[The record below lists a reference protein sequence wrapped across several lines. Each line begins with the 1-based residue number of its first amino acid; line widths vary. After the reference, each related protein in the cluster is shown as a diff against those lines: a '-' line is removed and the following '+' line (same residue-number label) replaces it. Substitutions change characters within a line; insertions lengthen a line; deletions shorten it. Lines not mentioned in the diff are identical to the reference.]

1 MGSTAPRLDVVD
13 ALRGF
18 AIVSIMLLHNIE
30 HFDLYYVVPD
40 LPAWLVVIDKII
52 WECAFFLFGGK
63 SYAIFALLFGLT
75 FHLQSQRRAG
85 RGEDFRARY
94 GWRLLILFGFGLLNS
109 MFYHG
114 DILTI
119 YAVIGLCL
127 LPVARM
133 RDGVV
138 LALAAALM
146 LQPYAWLVLADA
158 MRHPD
163 AKIGDPVSWQYF
175 ARMNAYL
182 TGDSLLRVWAGNLT
196 NGKLAVIHW
205 SWENGRVFQIMS
217 LFMLGMLAGRR
228 GLFEAVP
235 ASLRFWRR
243 TLAGAALLFIP
254 LFAIKTMLPDLVASA
269 AVRRPLGTIIASW
282 SNVAFMLV
290 LVACFVLLYQRGAFT
305 RALRVLA
312 PLGRMS
318 LTSYFTQS
326 IIGSFIYYGFG
337 LGLYKVTGAT
347 VCLLI
352 GVLLAA
358 LQCAFCAWW
367 LRRHAQGP
375 LERLWHRATWISAR
389 QPA

>member
-1 MGSTAPRLDVVD
+1 MGSTAQRLDVID

-40 LPAWLVVIDKII
+40 SPAWLAVLDKLV

-63 SYAIFALLFGLT
+63 SYAIFALLFGLN
-75 FHLQSQRRAG
+75 FHLQSQARKE
-85 RGEDFRARY
+85 RGEDFGARY
-94 GWRLLILFGFGLLNS
+94 GWRLLILFGFGMLNS
-109 MFYHG
+109 MFFHG

-119 YAVIGLCL
+119 YAVLGLCL
-127 LPVARM
+127 LPVARLG
-133 RDGVV
+133 DGAV
-138 LALAAALM
+138 LALAAILL
-146 LQPYAWLVLADA
+146 LQPYESLVLADA
-158 MRHPD
+158 LRHPD
-163 AKIGDPVSWQYF
+163 VNIGDPASWRYF
-175 ARMNAYL
+175 GRINEYL
-182 TGDSLLRVWAGNLT
+182 MGDSVLRAWAGNLT
-196 NGKLAVIHW
+196 NGKLAVLHW
-205 SWENGRVFQIMS
+205 SWENGRVFQILS

-228 GLFEAVP
+228 GLFVAGP
-235 ASLRFWRR
+235 DSLRFWRR
-243 TLAGAALLFIP
+243 TLATATLLFLP
-254 LFAIKTMLPDLVASA
+254 LYTIRTLLPDWVASIA
-269 AVRRPLGTIIASW
+269 LRRPLATIVASW
-282 SNVAFMLV
+282 SNFAFMLV
-290 LVACFVLLYQRGAFT
+290 LVACFVLLYQGGAAT

-326 IIGSFIYYGFG
+326 VIGSFIYYGFG

-347 VCLLI
+347 LCLLI
-352 GVLLAA
+352 GTLLAA

-375 LERLWHRATWISAR
+375 LEHLWHRATWISAR

>member
-1 MGSTAPRLDVVD
+1 MGSQASRLDVVD

-40 LPAWLVVIDKII
+40 SPAWLAALDKVV
-52 WECAFFLFGGK
+52 WEVAFFLFGGK

-75 FHLQSQRRAG
+75 FHLQSQARKE
-85 RGEDFRARY
+85 RGEDFRVRY

-109 MFYHG
+109 MFFHG

-119 YAVIGLCL
+119 YAVVGLCL
-127 LPVARM
+127 LPVARL
-133 RDGVV
+133 RDWAL
-138 LALAAALM
+138 LALAAILM
-146 LQPYAWLVLADA
+146 LQPYEWLVLADA
-158 MRHPD
+158 LRQPD
-163 AKIGDPVSWQYF
+163 ASIGDPDSWQYVG
-175 ARMNAYL
+175 RMNAYL
-182 TGDSLLRVWAGNLT
+182 MGDSLLRVWAGNLT
-196 NGKLAVIHW
+196 NGKLGVILW
-205 SWENGRVFQIMS
+205 SWENGRIFQILS
-217 LFMLGMLAGRR
+217 LFMLGMLAGRH
-228 GLFEAVP
+228 GVFEAGTH
-235 ASLRFWRR
+235 AMQFWRCTLLAATALFLPLYTVR
-243 TLAGAALLFIP
+243 TL
-254 LFAIKTMLPDLVASA
+254 LPDWIAST
-269 AVRRPLGTIIASW
+269 AVRRPLATIVASW
-282 SNVAFMLV
+282 SNFAFMLV
-290 LVACFVLLYQRGAFT
+290 LVACFVMLHQGGALT

-337 LGLYKVTGAT
+337 LGLYQVTGAT

-352 GVLLAA
+352 GAVLAA

-375 LERLWHRATWISAR
+375 LERLWHRATWIGAR
-389 QPA
+389 RAA

>member
-1 MGSTAPRLDVVD
+1 MGSQAPRLDAVD

-30 HFDLYYVVPD
+30 HFDLYYVVTD
-40 LPAWLVVIDKII
+40 SPAWLAALDKVV
-52 WECAFFLFGGK
+52 WEVAFFLFGGK

-75 FHLQSQRRAG
+75 FHLQSQARKE

-94 GWRLLILFGFGLLNS
+94 AWRLLILFCFGMLNS
-109 MFYHG
+109 MFFHG

-119 YAVIGLCL
+119 YAVIGLGL
-127 LPVARM
+127 LPVARL
-133 RDGVV
+133 RDGAL
-138 LALAAALM
+138 LALAVILM
-146 LQPYAWLVLADA
+146 LQPYEWLMLVDA

-163 AKIGDPVSWQYF
+163 VKMGDPVSWQYF
-175 ARMNAYL
+175 GRINDYL

-196 NGKLAVIHW
+196 NGKLAVLHW
-205 SWENGRVFQIMS
+205 SWENGRVFQILS

-228 GLFEAVP
+228 GLFEAS
-235 ASLRFWRR
+235 ARAMGFWRR
-243 TLAGAALLFIP
+243 TLLAATVLFLP
-254 LFAIKTMLPDLVASA
+254 LYVIRMLLPDWVASA
-269 AVRRPLGTIIASW
+269 AVRRPLGIIVASW
-282 SNVAFMLV
+282 SNCAFMLV
-290 LVACFVLLYQRGAFT
+290 LVSCFVMLYQGGAMT
-305 RALRVLA
+305 RALRLLS

-326 IIGSFIYYGFG
+326 IVGAFFYYGFG
-337 LGLYKVTGAT
+337 LGLYKITGAT

-352 GVLLAA
+352 GAVLAA

-375 LERLWHRATWISAR
+375 LEQLWHRATWMGAR

>member
-1 MGSTAPRLDVVD
+1 MGSQAPRLDVVD

-30 HFDLYYVVPD
+30 HFDLYYVVPG
-40 LPAWLVVIDKII
+40 LPPWLAALDNVV
-52 WECAFFLFGGK
+52 WEVAFFLFGGK

-75 FHLQSQRRAG
+75 FHLQSQARKE
-85 RGEDFRARY
+85 RGEDFRTRY
-94 GWRLLILFGFGLLNS
+94 GWRLLILFGFGMLNS

-127 LPVARM
+127 LPVARL
-133 RDGVV
+133 RDWAL
-138 LALAAALM
+138 LALAAILM
-146 LQPYAWLVLADA
+146 LQPYEWLVLVDA
-158 MRHPD
+158 LRQPD
-163 AKIGDPVSWQYF
+163 AIIGDPDSWQYF
-175 ARMNAYL
+175 GRMNAYL

-196 NGKLAVIHW
+196 NGKLGVILW
-205 SWENGRVFQIMS
+205 SWENGRVFQILS

-228 GLFEAVP
+228 GLFEAG
-235 ASLRFWRR
+235 AHSMRFWRR
-243 TLAGAALLFIP
+243 TLLVATLLFLP
-254 LFAIKTMLPDLVASA
+254 LYSIRMLLPDWVAST
-269 AVRRPLGTIIASW
+269 AVRRPLGVMVASW
-282 SNVAFMLV
+282 SNFAFMLV
-290 LVACFVLLYQRGAFT
+290 LVACFVLLYQGGALT
-305 RALRVLA
+305 RALRLLA

-337 LGLYKVTGAT
+337 LGLYQVTGAT

-352 GVLLAA
+352 GAVLAA

-375 LERLWHRATWISAR
+375 LEQLWHRATWIGAR
-389 QPA
+389 QAA